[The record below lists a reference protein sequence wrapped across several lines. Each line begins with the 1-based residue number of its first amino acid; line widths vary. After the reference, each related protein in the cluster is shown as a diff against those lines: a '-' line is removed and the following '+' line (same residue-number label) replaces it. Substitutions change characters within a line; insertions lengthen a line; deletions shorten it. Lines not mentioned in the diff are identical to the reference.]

1 MGDRGEHGDSEG
13 HWYGAYPSS
22 NPAKLALE
30 LHGRHER
37 PRLPLLGSGNRSLV
51 ASSIG
56 VVSPSLIVTVTIEA
70 KDGNQGDEVHLHPG
84 GQGFWIAR
92 MIEHLGETPVLCA
105 PVGGEVG
112 SALTSLMPSNL
123 DLWPVETH
131 GESPIYIHD
140 RRSGERVTV
149 AETSMPLLSRHEQDD
164 FFSRALEVAMATE
177 LLVVTGRY
185 FGGGIPVDFFT
196 RLAADLSALEVP
208 IVADVHGEELD
219 ALLEGGSVHLLKLSQ
234 DDLIEDERIEGTD
247 LTGIGEAVD
256 TIRAQ
261 GARNVIVSG
270 AEGATL
276 ACLGDSWYRVEQPA
290 LQVADHRG
298 SGDSMTA
305 ALAVAIVRGMDEVEM
320 LSLGAAA
327 GAANAV
333 RHGLGNADRDLIVQL
348 AGRIEVEK
356 IRGPNDGG

>member
-1 MGDRGEHGDSEG
+1 M
-13 HWYGAYPSS
+13 
-22 NPAKLALE
+22 
-30 LHGRHER
+30 
-37 PRLPLLGSGNRSLV
+37 
-51 ASSIG
+51 
-56 VVSPSLIVTVTIEA
+56 TVTIEA
-70 KDGNQGDEVHLHPG
+70 KDGDQGDEVHLHPG

-112 SALTSLMPSNL
+112 SALKSLMPSNL

-149 AETSMPLLSRHEQDD
+149 AETSMPLLGRHEQDD
-164 FFSRALEVAMATE
+164 FFSRALEVAMATD
-177 LLVVTGRY
+177 LLVMTGRRV
-185 FGGGIPVDFFT
+185 GGGIPVDFFT
-196 RLAADLSALEVP
+196 RLAADLAALEVP
-208 IVADVHGEELD
+208 VVADVHGDELD
-219 ALLEGGSVHLLKLSQ
+219 ALLEGGPLHLLKLSQ
-234 DDLIEDERIEGTD
+234 DDLVEDGRMEGAGLVGLGKTV
-247 LTGIGEAVD
+247 EA
-256 TIRAQ
+256 IRNR
-261 GARNVIVSG
+261 GARNVVVSG
-270 AEGATL
+270 AEEATL
-276 ACLGDSWYRVEQPA
+276 ACLEGSWYRVEQPT

-348 AGRIEVEK
+348 ASRIDVEK
-356 IRGPNDGG
+356 IRSPNDGG

>member
-1 MGDRGEHGDSEG
+1 
-13 HWYGAYPSS
+13 
-22 NPAKLALE
+22 
-30 LHGRHER
+30 
-37 PRLPLLGSGNRSLV
+37 
-51 ASSIG
+51 
-56 VVSPSLIVTVTIEA
+56 VSPSLIVTVTIEA

-112 SALTSLMPSNL
+112 SALRSLMPSNL

-149 AETSMPLLSRHEQDD
+149 AETSMPLLGRHEQDD
-164 FFSRALEVAMATE
+164 FFSRALEVAMATD

-196 RLAADLSALEVP
+196 RLAADLAALEVP
-208 IVADVHGEELD
+208 VVADVHGDELD
-219 ALLEGGSVHLLKLSQ
+219 ALLEGGPLHLLKLSR
-234 DDLIEDERIEGTD
+234 DDLVEDGRIEVGGLAGLGKTV
-247 LTGIGEAVD
+247 EA
-256 TIRAQ
+256 IRAQ
-261 GARNVIVSG
+261 GARNVVVSG
-270 AEGATL
+270 AEDATL
-276 ACLGDSWYRVEQPA
+276 ACLGDSWYRIQQPT

-305 ALAVAIVRGMDEVEM
+305 ALAVAVARGMDEVEM
-320 LSLGAAA
+320 LALGAAA

-348 AGRIEVEK
+348 ASRIQVEK
-356 IRGPNDGG
+356 IRNPSDGG

>member
-1 MGDRGEHGDSEG
+1 M
-13 HWYGAYPSS
+13 
-22 NPAKLALE
+22 
-30 LHGRHER
+30 
-37 PRLPLLGSGNRSLV
+37 

-112 SALTSLMPSNL
+112 LALGSLMPSNL

-164 FFSRALEVAMATE
+164 FFSRALEVAMATD

-185 FGGGIPVDFFT
+185 FGGGISVDFFT

-219 ALLEGGSVHLLKLSQ
+219 ALLEGGSLHLLKLSQ
-234 DDLIEDERIEGTD
+234 DDLVEDGRIEGVSE
-247 LTGIGEAVD
+247 IAEAVD
-256 TIRAQ
+256 TIRNQ
-261 GARNVIVSG
+261 GARNVVVSG

-276 ACLGDSWYRVEQPA
+276 ACLGDSWYRVEQPT

-327 GAANAV
+327 GAANVV

-348 AGRIEVEK
+348 AGRIEVLK
-356 IRGPNDGG
+356 IRGPNDDG

>member
-1 MGDRGEHGDSEG
+1 MAR
-13 HWYGAYPSS
+13 
-22 NPAKLALE
+22 
-30 LHGRHER
+30 
-37 PRLPLLGSGNRSLV
+37 
-51 ASSIG
+51 SIG

-70 KDGNQGDEVHLHPG
+70 KDGNEGDEVHLHPG
-84 GQGFWIAR
+84 GQGFWVAR
-92 MIEHLGETPVLCA
+92 MIEHLGEIPVLCA

-112 SALTSLMPSNL
+112 SALKALMPSNL

-131 GESPIYIHD
+131 NESPIYIHD
-140 RRSGERVTV
+140 RRSGERIPV

-164 FFSRALEVAMATE
+164 FFSRSLEVAMATD

-185 FGGGIPVDFFT
+185 FGGGIPADFFT

-208 IVADVHGEELD
+208 VVADVHGEELD
-219 ALLEGGSVHLLKLSQ
+219 ALLAGGPLHLLKLSR
-234 DDLIEDERIEGTD
+234 DDLEEDGRISGTG
-247 LTGIGEAVD
+247 LAELGKAVEE
-256 TIRAQ
+256 IRTL
-261 GARNVIVSG
+261 GADNIVVSG

-276 ACLGDSWYRVEQPA
+276 ACLGDSWYRVAQPT

-305 ALAVAIVRGMDEVEM
+305 ALAVATARGMDEVAM
-320 LSLGAAA
+320 LALGAAA

-348 AGRIEVEK
+348 ASRIEVEK
-356 IRGPNDGG
+356 IRSPNHGG